1 MKIRKLLSIG
11 AIGLALVSATS
22 IGASAA
28 TTSDGLS
35 PKTKTLIKVMAKQQ
49 YQNGKNQTDLFSG
62 VNKDSTI
69 GSVSN
74 AVVTASIGA
83 VSTEAQAKFENNE
96 DVTFAQALDRVTSNE
111 DTFNRFKS
119 YFETAAGKLEDA
131 ENKTGNDRETAEIE
145 FRTLINLYNNKLTVN
160 FGKDGFGETS
170 ATLMEGSKLL
180 GEVNEVEVQKAINE
194 VDSLTYDQAVAAK
207 NYLNSAN

>member
-62 VNKDSTI
+62 VNKDSKI
-69 GSVSN
+69 GSVANSTVIA
-74 AVVTASIGA
+74 AVGIASP
-83 VSTEAQAKFENNE
+83 EAQTKLENNI
-96 DVTFAQALDRVTSNE
+96 DLTFEAALDKVTTNE
-111 DTFNRFKS
+111 DTFYRFKS
-119 YFETAAGKLEDA
+119 YFITAAGKLEEA
-131 ENKTGNDRETAEIE
+131 ENKTGDKRVAAETE
-145 FRTLINLYNNKLTVN
+145 FRTFVNLYNSKLKVN
-160 FGKDGFGETS
+160 FGKDGYGETS

-180 GEVNEVEVQKAINE
+180 GEVNETEVQKAINE
-194 VDSLTYDQAVAAK
+194 VNDLDYDKALAAEK
-207 NYLNSAN
+207 DLNSAN